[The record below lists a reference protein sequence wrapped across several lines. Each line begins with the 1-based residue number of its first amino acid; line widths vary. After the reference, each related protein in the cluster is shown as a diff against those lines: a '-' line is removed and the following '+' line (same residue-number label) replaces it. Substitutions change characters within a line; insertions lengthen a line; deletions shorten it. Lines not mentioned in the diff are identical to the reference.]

1 MKENMSAAK
10 RAELAIQDIE
20 KDVESGEIQGNSLS
34 EKFDALGQEI
44 IADSYDILMRAK
56 KKGMRVGEDE
66 EYMQVMKVK
75 QFNIISSVFAKLVRQ
90 NRVIGQPNANFDKQL
105 IQKIK
110 EKRSSVGEIVRTTQ
124 KAND

>member
-1 MKENMSAAK
+1 MSAQRVNAVI
-10 RAELAIQDIE
+10 RDIE
-20 KDVESGEIQGNSLS
+20 NDVESGEISGDSLS

-56 KKGMRVGEDE
+56 KKGMRVDADE

-75 QFNIISSVFAKLVRQ
+75 QFNIISSVFAKLKRQ
-90 NRVIGQPNANFDKQL
+90 NRVIDEPNKDFDKQL

-110 EKRSSVGEIVRTTQ
+110 EKRSTVGEIVQITQ
-124 KAND
+124 KANE